1 LKSYQLNQK
10 TITNKSQLPAR
21 CLKGIPAS
29 TSAAHAAFIAHGRS
43 YILSQEKQAKDPI
56 ECRTCL

>member
-1 LKSYQLNQK
+1 M